1 MKQYSVDLMNC
12 EKIHL
17 SKFPAFHDI
26 ATDKLRLSFLIDILV
41 KCSKTSWLDL
51 PSSSLLDPI
60 LGSVSHKLNDI
71 TTISCEDSKYYLNIS
86 EGTSELVTDANPGS
100 SEHLNTIMKHYTKLT
115 DKPNIQLDLLDPKFL
130 TKKISYPNL
139 KRLYLTNLR
148 ESEEIFENS
157 TKFNPHL
164 KHFCLQS
171 IENEAIMKREINQ
184 LADAAENDKL
194 LNLSHL
200 SIFYCEGMEGK
211 LSGLFKSVWPHLEHL
226 DLMGT
231 RILETDLEFLIL
243 ACNGTKKRLTN
254 LTSLCLAIGEGLKT
268 CFSTKFFVLPWLN
281 LKRFY
286 VINKCTD
293 TSIHRD
299 LSNAI
304 RQNKLQNLTC
314 LAINTM
320 DLESLCLDN
329 LSNLRVLHLVFST
342 PFRDFQKVIK
352 TEMLS
357 EIKLSSNFGLK
368 GNMPSF
374 ITSSS
379 LGQLTTLILNDS
391 ELSSNDLAS
400 LAQAE
405 LKGYL
410 PLLKHLE
417 MRRISYSGHLFQL
430 SDFKCLFD
438 GPCTWNKL

>member
-1 MKQYSVDLMNC
+1 
-12 EKIHL
+12 
-17 SKFPAFHDI
+17 
-26 ATDKLRLSFLIDILV
+26 
-41 KCSKTSWLDL
+41 
-51 PSSSLLDPI
+51 
-60 LGSVSHKLNDI
+60 
-71 TTISCEDSKYYLNIS
+71 
-86 EGTSELVTDANPGS
+86 
-100 SEHLNTIMKHYTKLT
+100 
-115 DKPNIQLDLLDPKFL
+115 
-130 TKKISYPNL
+130 
-139 KRLYLTNLR
+139 
-148 ESEEIFENS
+148 
-157 TKFNPHL
+157 
-164 KHFCLQS
+164 
-171 IENEAIMKREINQ
+171 
-184 LADAAENDKL
+184 
-194 LNLSHL
+194 
-200 SIFYCEGMEGK
+200 MEGK
-211 LSGLFKSVWPHLEHL
+211 LPGLFKSVWPHLEHL

-254 LTSLCLAIGEGLKT
+254 LTSLCLTISEGLKT

-281 LKRFY
+281 LKRCY

-293 TSIHRD
+293 TSIRRD

-320 DLESLCLDN
+320 DLETLCSDN
-329 LSNLRVLHLVFST
+329 LSNLRVLHLIFST

-357 EIKLSSNFGLK
+357 EIKLSSEFGLK
-368 GNMPSF
+368 VNIPSL

-405 LKGYL
+405 LKGCL

-417 MRRISYSGHLFQL
+417 MRFMNSILIN
-430 SDFKCLFD
+430 FKCLFD
-438 GPCTWNKL
+438 GPCTWNKLLILDIRMRCTQDSDNKVIDYMNEIVSLGYLPSLTKLGINRFENRNVHWKKLERLMLRSCEDEGLRNIADAVVGGFLPVLHTICVEGVQGYDADIVRTLSQFGVSCHRRNFPVLNPFQGEKYLCGIQEKYN